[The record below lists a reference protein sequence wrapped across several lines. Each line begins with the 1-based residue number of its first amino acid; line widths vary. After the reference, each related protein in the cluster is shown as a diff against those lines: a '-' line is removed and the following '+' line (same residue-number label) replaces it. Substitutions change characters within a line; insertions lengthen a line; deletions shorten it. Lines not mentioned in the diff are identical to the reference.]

1 MKDDQSCIYQF
12 HQIGNVLDP
21 QNVARA
27 TLEYRRIRKI
37 GGWLHVTRSGGGGQV
52 TLNRLRRRAVA
63 SEFWWYIFLIFC
75 SYGRVQSVKLL
86 PRLKEEDG
94 STGLSATVAFMDIKS
109 ASKAHNM
116 EHKLD
121 ERCLSTEYYE
131 PAAIPGGSAAPIYAP
146 PPRFP
151 HGWVLPRAPPLL
163 KSVLTMLPI
172 YLIGSLSYSTSS
184 VRINK
189 RLLVFAAL
197 APCRGN
203 ISSF

>member
-1 MKDDQSCIYQF
+1 MCWIPRVSPVQPL
-12 HQIGNVLDP
+12 NT
-21 QNVARA
+21 AA
-27 TLEYRRIRKI
+27 LERWAV
-37 GGWLHVTRSGGGGQV
+37 GWMAHFPGGGDCAI
-52 TLNRLRRRAVA
+52 NRLRRCAVA

-151 HGWVLPRAPPLL
+151 HG
-163 KSVLTMLPI
+163 
-172 YLIGSLSYSTSS
+172 
-184 VRINK
+184 
-189 RLLVFAAL
+189 
-197 APCRGN
+197 
-203 ISSF
+203 